1 MGGGMA
7 RRLLAAG
14 FPLAVYNRN
23 PQKSAALAAAGAR
36 VAATPADAA
45 TGAQIIFSMV
55 ADDAASRSVWLGE
68 HGALPAAARGA
79 VLVESSTLS
88 IRWVKELA
96 AAASAQ
102 GCQLLDAP
110 VTGSKVQAAT
120 GELLFLVGGS
130 ADALETARPAFQAM
144 GRAVRHLGPTGS
156 GAMLKLINNFVCGVQ
171 IASLA
176 EGLALIERS
185 GLDRELALDVLK
197 NGAPGSPL
205 FRLIA
210 DRMTARD
217 FTPNFLLRLM
227 SKDLAYAVAEAEQ
240 RSLDLMT
247 ASAALQR
254 FQQAL
259 AAGHG
264 DKDMSALIELLLPSR

>member
-1 MGGGMA
+1 
-7 RRLLAAG
+7 
-14 FPLAVYNRN
+14 
-23 PQKSAALAAAGAR
+23 
-36 VAATPADAA
+36 
-45 TGAQIIFSMV
+45 MV

>member
-1 MGGGMA
+1 
-7 RRLLAAG
+7 
-14 FPLAVYNRN
+14 
-23 PQKSAALAAAGAR
+23 
-36 VAATPADAA
+36 
-45 TGAQIIFSMV
+45 
-55 ADDAASRSVWLGE
+55 
-68 HGALPAAARGA
+68 
-79 VLVESSTLS
+79 
-88 IRWVKELA
+88 
-96 AAASAQ
+96 
-102 GCQLLDAP
+102 LLDAP

-264 DKDMSALIELLLPSR
+264 DTDMSALIELLLPSR

>member
-1 MGGGMA
+1 MA